1 MTKIIRIR
9 NLEYVYPDGT
19 KALKGIDLDILK
31 GESVGLIGPN
41 GAGKSTLLLHLN
53 GILKGQ
59 QSSVEV
65 LGMKIEERNLIK
77 IRQKVAIVFQE
88 PDDQLF
94 MPTVFDDVAFGPINA
109 DYPEEKVGAKVKEAL
124 NGVRME
130 GYEKR
135 CSHHLSFGEKKRI
148 SLATVLSMQPEI
160 LILDE
165 PTSNLDPRARRH
177 LIELLNNLSL
187 TKIVAGHD
195 LELILEICQRVI
207 LLDEGKIV
215 ANGDVRGILSNKSL
229 MESHGLELPLS
240 LSVPLPTSRRF

>member
-1 MTKIIRIR
+1 MKKIIRVR
-9 NLEYVYPDGT
+9 NLDYIYPDGT
-19 KALKGIDLDILK
+19 KALKGMDLDIFK

-53 GILKGQ
+53 GILKGRPG
-59 QSSVEV
+59 SVEV
-65 LGMKIEERNLIK
+65 LGMKVEEKNLIN
-77 IRQKVAIVFQE
+77 IRQKVAIVFQQPE
-88 PDDQLF
+88 DQLF

-109 DYPEEKVGAKVKEAL
+109 GYSKERVKGKVKEAL
-124 NGVRME
+124 KGVRME
-130 GYEKR
+130 DYEKR

-148 SLATVLSMQPEI
+148 SLATVLSMEPEI

-177 LIELLNNLSL
+177 LIKLLRNLNL

-195 LELILEICQRVI
+195 LELILDICPRVI

-215 ANGDVRGILSNKSL
+215 ANGGAKKILKDKSL
-229 MESHGLELPLS
+229 MESHGLEVPLS
-240 LSVPLPTSRRF
+240 LRYR

>member
-1 MTKIIRIR
+1 MRKVIKIKD
-9 NLEYVYPDGT
+9 LEYIYPDGI
-19 KALKGIDLDILK
+19 KAIEGINLDIFK
-31 GESVGLIGPN
+31 GESIGLIGPN

-53 GILKGQ
+53 GILREGPG
-59 QSSVEV
+59 SIEI
-65 LGMKIEERNLIK
+65 LGMKVKKKTLTK

-94 MPTVFDDVAFGPINA
+94 MPTVFDDVAFGPMNTG
-109 DYPEEKVGAKVKEAL
+109 YSEEKVRRKVKEAL
-124 NGVRME
+124 REVGMA

-135 CSHHLSFGEKKRI
+135 CSHHLSLGEKKRI

-160 LILDE
+160 MILDE

-177 LIELLNNLSL
+177 LIELLNNLNL

-215 ANGDVRGILSNKSL
+215 TNGETREVLSNKSL
-229 MESHGLELPLS
+229 MESHGLEVPLS
-240 LSVPLPTSRRF
+240 LQYG

>member
-1 MTKIIRIR
+1 MKKIIRVR
-9 NLEYVYPDGT
+9 NLDYIYPDGT
-19 KALKGIDLDILK
+19 KALKGMDLDIFK

-53 GILKGQ
+53 GILKGPQ
-59 QSSVEV
+59 GSVEI
-65 LGMKIEERNLIK
+65 LGMKVEEKDLIK
-77 IRQKVAIVFQE
+77 IRQKVAIVFQQ

-109 DYPEEKVGAKVKEAL
+109 GYSKEKVKGKVKEAL
-124 NGVRME
+124 KEVRME
-130 GYEKR
+130 DCEKR

-177 LIELLNNLSL
+177 LIKLLKNLNL
-187 TKIVAGHD
+187 TRIVAGHD
-195 LELILEICQRVI
+195 LELILDICPRVI

-215 ANGDVRGILSNKSL
+215 ANGNTREVLSNKSL
-229 MESHGLELPLS
+229 MESHGLEVPLS
-240 LSVPLPTSRRF
+240 LRYR

>member
-1 MTKIIRIR
+1 MKKIIEIE
-9 NLEYVYPDGT
+9 NLEYSYPDNT
-19 KALKGIDLDILK
+19 NALRGIDLDIFR
-31 GESVGLIGPN
+31 GESIGLIGPN

-53 GILKGQ
+53 GILRKGPG
-59 QSSVEV
+59 SIEI
-65 LGMKIEERNLIK
+65 LGMKVEEKNLIR

-94 MPTVFDDVAFGPINA
+94 MPTVFDDVAFGPINTG
-109 DYPEEKVGAKVKEAL
+109 YSEEEVRKRVEEAL
-124 NGVRME
+124 KGVGMT

-135 CSHHLSFGEKKRI
+135 CSHHLSLGEKKRI

-177 LIELLNNLSL
+177 LIELLENLSL

-207 LLDEGKIV
+207 LLDKGRIV
-215 ANGDVRGILSNKSL
+215 TDGETRKLLSDKSL
-229 MESHGLELPLS
+229 MEYHGLEVPLS
-240 LSVPLPTSRRF
+240 LRHK

>member
-1 MTKIIRIR
+1 MKKIIRVR
-9 NLEYVYPDGT
+9 NLDYIYPDGT
-19 KALKGIDLDILK
+19 KALKGMDLDIFK

-53 GILKGQ
+53 GILKGRPG
-59 QSSVEV
+59 SVEV
-65 LGMKIEERNLIK
+65 LGMKVEEKNLIK
-77 IRQKVAIVFQE
+77 IRQKVAIVFQQ

-109 DYPEEKVGAKVKEAL
+109 GYSKEKVKGKVKEAL
-124 NGVRME
+124 KEVRME
-130 GYEKR
+130 DYEKR

-148 SLATVLSMQPEI
+148 SLATVLSMEPEI

-177 LIELLNNLSL
+177 LIELLKNLNL

-195 LELILEICQRVI
+195 LELILDICQRVI

-215 ANGDVRGILSNKSL
+215 ANGGAKKILKDKSL
-229 MESHGLELPLS
+229 MESHGLEVPLS
-240 LSVPLPTSRRF
+240 LKHR

>member
-1 MTKIIRIR
+1 MKKIIEIK
-9 NLEYVYPDGT
+9 NLEYSYPDNT
-19 KALKGIDLDILK
+19 DALRGIDLDIFR
-31 GESVGLIGPN
+31 GESIGLIGPN

-53 GILKGQ
+53 GILRKGPG
-59 QSSVEV
+59 SIEI
-65 LGMKIEERNLIK
+65 LGMKVEEKNLIK

-94 MPTVFDDVAFGPINA
+94 MPTVFDDIAFGPMNTG
-109 DYPEEKVGAKVKEAL
+109 YSEKKVRKKVKEAL
-124 NGVRME
+124 REVGMT

-135 CSHHLSFGEKKRI
+135 CSHHLSLGEKKRI

-177 LIELLNNLSL
+177 LIELLENLSL

-207 LLDEGKIV
+207 LLDKGRIV
-215 ANGDVRGILSNKSL
+215 TNGETKKVLSDKSI
-229 MESHGLELPLS
+229 MEYHGLEVPLS
-240 LSVPLPTSRRF
+240 LMHK